1 MRAARIPKESTES
14 KSVSSRGIY
23 AASVT
28 GWPEAP
34 QWVERAR
41 PRGIRRVPTH
51 TVEVPNERRVYARA
65 KMRLNLRLTRIAGQR
80 PERHMHLHT
89 QNISSSGVY
98 FLCPLPLEPGTPIRL
113 EVALV
118 ERLYRRGSVRMI
130 TEAHIVRVDS
140 VPISGMHGVAAT
152 FDDITFHRD
161 DPVPQ
166 RFHPA

>member
-1 MRAARIPKESTES
+1 MCAARTPKDSTEL
-14 KSVSSRGIY
+14 KSDSTRGVY

-34 QWVERAR
+34 PWVERAR

-51 TVEVPNERRVYARA
+51 TIEVPNERRNYARA
-65 KMRLNLRLTRIAGQR
+65 KMRLGIRLTRVAGQR
-80 PERHMHLHT
+80 PSRQLNLHT

-98 FLCPLPLEPGTPIRL
+98 FLCPLRLEPGTPIKL

-118 ERLYRRGSVRMI
+118 ERPFRSGSVRMV
-130 TEAHIVRVDS
+130 TDAHIVRVDRS
-140 VPISGMHGVAAT
+140 RMHGMHGLAAT

-161 DPVPQ
+161 DPVPP
-166 RFHPA
+166 RYHSA

>member
-1 MRAARIPKESTES
+1 MRAARTKEPTDS
-14 KSVSSRGIY
+14 KPASSRGMY

-34 QWVERAR
+34 PWVERAR

-51 TVEVPNERRVYARA
+51 TVEVPNERRIYARA
-65 KMRLNLRLTRIAGQR
+65 KMRLALRLTRIAGQR
-80 PERHMHLHT
+80 PERHMNLHT

-98 FLCPLPLEPGTPIRL
+98 FLCPLALETGTPIKL

-118 ERLYRRGSVRMI
+118 ERPYRRGSVRMV

-140 VPISGMHGVAAT
+140 VRISGMHGVAAT

-166 RFHPA
+166 RYHPA